1 MEFFMGSDVLAAA
14 GNALVALLSF
24 DRIIFLWFGVIVGLM
39 LGLLPGI
46 GGLTGFALLVPFTY
60 TMDPI
65 AALAMLLGM
74 HASNTMSD
82 TIPAVLFG
90 VPGSA
95 ASQATVLDGLQM
107 TKRGE
112 GGRALSAAYTSSLIG
127 GLIGALIM
135 AVALPTVRPLV
146 LSIATPELLA
156 MAIFGIAMVST
167 LSGRTPLRGIV
178 TACFGILIGMIG
190 TNVQTGQLRW
200 TLDLIYLREGLPILP
215 VLLGVFALPELC
227 DLAIAKTSLTEKLN
241 YSTRKG
247 MWQGVKD
254 SFKSWFLII
263 RCSSI
268 GAVLGAIPGVSSAV
282 TDWIV
287 YGHALRTE
295 RGADKTFGTG
305 DVRGVIAPECAV
317 NASEGGRLVPLLAF
331 GVPGGA
337 AGAILLSAMMVQGF
351 IPGPDMLTRNLELTY
366 TMVWSLALA
375 NVFGAGLCFLLSG
388 QFAKISTLRYTL
400 ILPSIMAVTLVGAF
414 QGSRS
419 WGDLY
424 ALLIFGVIGWA
435 MKRLKWPRPPLIL
448 GLVLGV
454 LVERYLAIS
463 TLRYGAEWLTR
474 PGVVLILAAAAWVLL
489 SPLYRIVRRKGLRG
503 LLPKGH
509 FSVRPEDLMYV
520 FFLSVGAWMLIEAQG
535 WFFNARIGPTFAAGT
550 MLVAGSISFIWVLFS
565 GRSRTMP
572 VAEDPDMGI
581 HMDLESDD
589 DLPPREV
596 LKRAAVYFAWYVF
609 FIIGTGTIGLI
620 PTIPLMIIG
629 YMRTEAKERWPLTL
643 SIAIGV
649 TFFIWIVFDRLVGVP
664 WPHSLLG
671 DLFPSLRG
679 LIPSV

>member
-1 MEFFMGSDVLAAA
+1 MEHLFGTSVLETA
-14 GNALVALLSF
+14 GHALVSLLSL
-24 DRIIFLWFGVIVGLM
+24 DRVIFLWFGVIVGLM

-60 TMDPI
+60 TMDPV

-90 VPGSA
+90 VPGGA

-135 AVALPTVRPLV
+135 AVALPSVRPLV

-156 MAIFGIAMVST
+156 MTIFGIAMVST

-178 TACFGILIGMIG
+178 AACFGILIGMIG
-190 TNVQTGQLRW
+190 TNVQTGQMRW
-200 TLDLIYLREGLPILP
+200 TMDLIYLREGLPIMP

-227 DLAIAKTSLTEKLN
+227 DLAIGRKALTDKLEF
-241 YSTRKG
+241 STRKG

-254 SFKSWFLII
+254 AFHNWFMII

-295 RGADKTFGTG
+295 KNANKTFGKG

-366 TMVWSLALA
+366 TLVWSLALA
-375 NVFGAGLCFLLSG
+375 NVFGAALCFLLSG

-400 ILPSIMAVTLVGAF
+400 ILPSIMAVTFVGAF

-424 ALLIFGVIGWA
+424 TLLIFGLIGWT
-435 MKRLKWPRPPLIL
+435 MKRLRWPRPPMIL

-454 LVERYLAIS
+454 LLERYLAIS
-463 TLRYGAEWLTR
+463 TLRYGADWLFR
-474 PGVVLILAAAAWVLL
+474 PGVMLILAASIWVML
-489 SPLYRIVRRKGLRG
+489 SPLYTILRRKGAGG
-503 LLPKGH
+503 LLPRGR
-509 FSVRPEDLMYV
+509 FSVQPEDLVYV
-520 FFLSVGAWMLIEAQG
+520 FFIGTAAWMLIEAQA
-535 WFFNARIGPTFAAGT
+535 WNFNARIGPTFAAGT
-550 MLVAGSISFIWVLFS
+550 LIIAGSLSLMWLLFS
-565 GRSRTMP
+565 GRGTANP
-572 VAEDPDMGI
+572 VPEDDEGI
-581 HMDLESDD
+581 HMDLLADD
-589 DLPPREV
+589 ELPTRTV
-596 LKRAAVYFAWYVF
+596 IQRAAQFFGWYLF
-609 FIIGTGTIGLI
+609 FLVGTAAIGLI
-620 PTIPLMIIG
+620 PTIPLMILG
-629 YMRTEAKERWPLTL
+629 YMRMEAREPWRL
-643 SIAIGV
+643 SVALAIGA
-649 TFFIWIVFDRLVGVP
+649 TLFIWIVFDRMVGVP
-664 WPHSLLG
+664 WPHSYLG
-671 DLFPSLRG
+671 DVFPSLRG

>member
-1 MEFFMGSDVLAAA
+1 MEHIAGFGVLETA
-14 GNALVALLSF
+14 GHALISLLSLE
-24 DRIIFLWFGVIVGLM
+24 RIIFLWFGVLVGLM

-65 AALAMLLGM
+65 SALAMLLGM
-74 HASNTMSD
+74 HSSNTMSD

-90 VPGSA
+90 VPGGA

-135 AVALPTVRPLV
+135 AVALPSVRPLV

-156 MAIFGIAMVST
+156 MTIFGIAMVST
-167 LSGRTPLRGIV
+167 LSGRTPLRGMV
-178 TACFGILIGMIG
+178 AACFGILVGMIG
-190 TNVQTGQLRW
+190 TNVQTGQMRW
-200 TLDLIYLREGLPILP
+200 TLDLIYLRDGLPIMP

-227 DLAIAKTSLTEKLN
+227 DLAIGRKALTDKLEF
-241 YSTRKG
+241 STRKG

-254 SFKSWFLII
+254 AFWNWFMIL
-263 RCSSI
+263 RCSAI
-268 GAVLGAIPGVSSAV
+268 GAVLGAIPGISSAV

-295 RGADKTFGTG
+295 KGADKSFGTG

-366 TMVWSLALA
+366 TLVWSLALA

-400 ILPSIMAVTLVGAF
+400 ILPSIMAVTFVGAF

-424 ALLIFGVIGWA
+424 ALLIFGLIGWT

-454 LVERYLAIS
+454 LIERYLAIS
-463 TLRYGAEWLTR
+463 TLRYGADWLTR
-474 PGVVLILAAAAWVLL
+474 PGVVLLLAASAWVML

-503 LLPKGH
+503 LLPRGS
-509 FSVRPEDLMYV
+509 FSVQPADLAYV
-520 FFLSVGAWMLIEAQG
+520 FFLGIAAWMLVEAQG
-535 WFFNARIGPTFAAGT
+535 WFFNARIGPTFVAGT
-550 MLVAGSISFIWVLFS
+550 LLIAGTISLIWVLFS
-565 GRSRTMP
+565 GRGSADP
-572 VAEDPDMGI
+572 VADDTDGI
-581 HMDLESDD
+581 HMDLAADD
-589 DLPPREV
+589 ELAPRIV
-596 LKRAAVYFAWYVF
+596 ATRAAQFFGWYLF
-609 FIIGTGTIGLI
+609 FLAGTALIGLI
-620 PTIPLMIIG
+620 PTVPLMIAG
-629 YMRTEAKERWPLTL
+629 YMRAEAREPWRLSLAIALGATL
-643 SIAIGV
+643 
-649 TFFIWIVFDRLVGVP
+649 FIWIVFDRMVGVP
-664 WPHSLLG
+664 WPHSYLG
-671 DLFPSLRG
+671 EWLPSLRG